1 VAIIGVSRKSFC
13 CNDFFART
21 TDREQVNP
29 HYCRQSAVGVDL
41 IGHALV
47 PQADVDAIERWR
59 GTQRINGKI
68 PPRSQAF
75 MALLKLG
82 MEASSKPAKERAA

>member
-1 VAIIGVSRKSFC
+1 MSKIKDGNVMIVAR
-13 CNDFFART
+13 
-21 TDREQVNP
+21 
-29 HYCRQSAVGVDL
+29 
-41 IGHALV
+41 V
-47 PQADVDAIERWR
+47 PQEDVDAIERWR